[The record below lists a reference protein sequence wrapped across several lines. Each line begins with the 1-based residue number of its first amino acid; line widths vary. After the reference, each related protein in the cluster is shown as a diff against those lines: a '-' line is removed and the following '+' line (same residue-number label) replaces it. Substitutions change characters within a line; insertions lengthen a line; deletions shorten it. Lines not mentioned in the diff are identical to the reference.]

1 MSIISEN
8 KINKYRHE
16 SVGWVIMKDK
26 SDEQAQRTSLG
37 CCKSFWI
44 KTINKNNAAYCLHF
58 MSKNNVKE
66 TKQNLLI

>member
-44 KTINKNNAAYCLHF
+44 KTINKNNAA
-58 MSKNNVKE
+58 
-66 TKQNLLI
+66 